1 MPAGGGRGKGGG
13 LSFSTES
20 LGFGRGEV
28 LPSAVLSPPPTF
40 PPLNNKPVKLETE
53 NEFLLT
59 KSTELRNYFRSVR
72 NTTPP
77 LKNTNSK
84 LTSVQVISVL
94 SRS

>member
-40 PPLNNKPVKLETE
+40 PPLNNKPVQLETE

-59 KSTELRNYFRSVR
+59 KSTELRNYFRSEIP
-72 NTTPP
+72 NTTH
-77 LKNTNSK
+77 
-84 LTSVQVISVL
+84 
-94 SRS
+94 

>member
-40 PPLNNKPVKLETE
+40 PPLNNKPVQLETE

-59 KSTELRNYFRSVR
+59 KSTELRNYFRSEIP
-72 NTTPP
+72 NTTT
-77 LKNTNSK
+77 KYTYSK
-84 LTSVQVISVL
+84 LTYVQVISVL